1 MASKRESNII
11 WVKRLDY
18 VLASLTNSTANTQ
31 MFFLQNFNF
40 IYSNFKFFFL
50 NKLQFREKELFIECI
65 EYIADSQV

>member
-18 VLASLTNSTANTQ
+18 VLASLTSSTANTQ
-31 MFFLQNFNF
+31 KCSFYKTSTLFTRT
-40 IYSNFKFFFL
+40 SNFFL